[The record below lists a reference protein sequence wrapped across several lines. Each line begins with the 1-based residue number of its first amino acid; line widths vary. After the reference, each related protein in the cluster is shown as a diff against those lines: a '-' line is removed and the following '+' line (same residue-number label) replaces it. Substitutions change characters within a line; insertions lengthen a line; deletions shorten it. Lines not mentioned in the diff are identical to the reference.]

1 MLLQLVLWL
10 ATFWGSPPN
19 VTLDNASVTGIAS
32 GSVNMWLGIP
42 FALPPTGNRRLRQP
56 QPIPQY
62 NTNFSATKH
71 GFSCPQQDVTFPS
84 GLSAETLNHLT
95 AMTDHTNPISEDCLT
110 LNVIAPADATP
121 ESNLPVLVWIFGGGF
136 QRGGASDRDGSAII
150 KKSIELNK
158 PAIYVTMN
166 YRLGAFGF
174 LASEEVRRA
183 RVGNLGLQDQRQALR
198 WVKRYIS
205 AFGGDPTKVTI
216 WGYSAGAKSVA
227 LHMVTN
233 GGNTEGLFRAAF
245 MHSGAPFPIGDI
257 AQGQHNYDFIVNQTE
272 CTGFSDTL
280 QCLRDTPYDK
290 FLSAVHQLP
299 DLLSYQGLPTWFPQI
314 DGCFLTAHPKD
325 LVLQGSV
332 ADIPFITGNCDDEGT
347 VFSLTSLDITTNS
360 QFEEYLRTYFDKLY
374 PNAPF
379 NSSIHQLTKFYP
391 EKITEGSPFDT
402 GLLNAIT
409 QQYKRI
415 AAFQGDLFLQAP
427 RRFFL
432 EQRSDKQDTWAF
444 LSKHLKT
451 APVLGSHHGSDVD
464 MMYDG
469 GDMAARLVRFVAT
482 LDPNGPGDLE
492 WPKWTSSSPNL
503 LTFLDGAVPQE
514 IIQDTHRAEA
524 MAYLTQMN

>member
-1 MLLQLVLWL
+1 MLLQFVLWV
-10 ATFWGSPPN
+10 ATFWGSAPT
-19 VTLDNASVTGIAS
+19 VTLDNADVTGIAS

-42 FALPPTGNRRLRQP
+42 FALPPTGNLRLRLP
-56 QPIPQY
+56 QPIPPY
-62 NTNFSATKH
+62 NTSFSATEH
-71 GFSCPQQDVTFPS
+71 GFSCPQRDVTFPS
-84 GLSAETLNHLT
+84 GLSAETLNHLI
-95 AMTDHTNPISEDCLT
+95 AMTDHTNPTSEDCLT
-110 LNVIAPADATP
+110 LNIIAPADATP
-121 ESNLPVLVWIFGGGF
+121 ESNLPVLVWIYGGGF

-150 KKSIELNK
+150 KKSIDLNI
-158 PAIYVTMN
+158 PVIYVTMN
-166 YRLGAFGF
+166 YRLLAFGF

-183 RVGNLGLQDQRQALR
+183 GVGNLGLQDQRQALR
-198 WVKRYIS
+198 WVQKYIS

-257 AQGQHNYDFIVNQTE
+257 AQGQHNYDFIVNQTG

-280 QCLRDTPYDK
+280 QCLREVPYNTL
-290 FLSAVHQLP
+290 LSAVHELP
-299 DLLSYQGLPTWFPQI
+299 HLLSYQGLPTWFPRL
-314 DGCFLTAHPKD
+314 DGAFLTANPQD

-332 ADIPFITGNCDDEGT
+332 ANIPFITGNCDDEGT
-347 VFSLTSLDITTNS
+347 MFSLTSLNITTDAHF
-360 QFEEYLRTYFDKLY
+360 QEYIRTYLY

-379 NSSIHQLTKFYP
+379 ESIHRLMEYYP
-391 EKITEGSPFDT
+391 EDITQGSPFDT
-402 GLLNAIT
+402 GYLNAIT
-409 QQYKRI
+409 QQFKRI
-415 AAFQGDLFLQAP
+415 AAFQGDVFLQAP

-432 EQRSDKQDTWAF
+432 EQCSHRQNTWAF

-451 APVLGSHHGSDVD
+451 VPILGSHHGSDVD